1 MPTISE
7 VEQLAIGL
15 PEQQRA
21 VLAARLLDSLRGV
34 LHDDDG
40 GIADA
45 LRRDT
50 ELDRDRDLGIS
61 PEELDKRILSRR

>member
-15 PEQQRA
+15 PERQRA

-34 LHDDDG
+34 LHDNDE
-40 GIADA
+40 GIAEA
-45 LRRDT
+45 LRRDS
-50 ELDRDRDLGIS
+50 ELDLHPGSGIS
-61 PEELDKRILSRR
+61 PDDLDEQILSRG

>member
-21 VLAARLLDSLRGV
+21 LLAARLLDSLRGV
-34 LHDDDG
+34 LHDDDE
-40 GIADA
+40 GIAEA
-45 LRRDT
+45 FRRDA
-50 ELDRDRDLGIS
+50 ELALHPKLGIS